1 MKLIDSNLAC
11 PACQVP
17 LRPKLLVCP
26 ACEIKV
32 EGPFQLNEFATL
44 GPEDLHF
51 LRIFVRSEGRIR
63 DMESALGLSY
73 PTIRTRLAALKRKLS
88 GEVEAEGPGSQ
99 EPGGQRP
106 RAEGGRAEESGSEG
120 PRPSRADSAQGE
132 EEAVAGILARLN
144 AGEIPFDEAMRA
156 IKNIRTRSR
165 TE

>member
-11 PACQVP
+11 PSCHSALQ
-17 LRPKLLVCP
+17 PKLLVCP
-26 ACEIKV
+26 ACDIKV

-44 GPEDLHF
+44 DPEDLHF

-63 DMESALGLSY
+63 EMESALGLSY
-73 PTIRTRLAALKRKLS
+73 PTIRGRLAALKRKLS
-88 GEVEAEGPGSQ
+88 GDTAAEGPGGQ
-99 EPGGQRP
+99 GAAGQGPGGQAPGGERP
-106 RAEGGRAEESGSEG
+106 ETG
-120 PRPSRADSAQGE
+120 PSPKEE

-156 IKNIRTRSR
+156 IKAIRNRSR